1 MNQNHV
7 GLIIEK
13 ENIMYKLGDPVDYI
27 FMGKK
32 YTGNIIDLGNS
43 RLVPNYFKLDKLHNG
58 KNRINANDVIPSPIA
73 KIQDMR
79 ESADRL
85 AETLKQASEL
95 KWTKGFQFGYKRACE
110 EVLELLGGK

>member
-1 MNQNHV
+1 
-7 GLIIEK
+7 
-13 ENIMYKLGDPVDYI
+13 MYKVGESVACIGIINHFEGNDYWTSI
-27 FMGKK
+27 ECKNGLKVLCQ
-32 YTGNIIDLGNS
+32 TRDL
-43 RLVPNYFKLDKLHNG
+43 
-58 KNRINANDVIPSPIA
+58 IPSPIA

>member
-1 MNQNHV
+1 
-7 GLIIEK
+7 
-13 ENIMYKLGDPVDYI
+13 MYKIGDNEETLKLR
-27 FMGKK
+27 FKK
-32 YTGNIIDLGNS
+32 LNEQAIELILMYE
-43 RLVPNYFKLDKLHNG
+43 RLKRETRD
-58 KNRINANDVIPSPIA
+58 AIA